1 MGDSTMTMTSARARV
16 MDNIAVGVVLAIF
29 LLAIYLSF
37 GYGFRARLVP
47 IVVASFG
54 VIVLVAQLVLQ
65 NLKSGA
71 SLDINVLEL
80 ISRGAA
86 EEVEPVVGAPGA
98 KARTPEDGG
107 ALGRK
112 WVRELLGIA
121 LVLVF
126 LGVFI
131 VLGPLPAIFLFMAA
145 YLATS
150 RYAGVLRALA
160 YAAATVLAIH
170 IVFTVWLGVDLD
182 IGLVKIIPPE
192 WL

>member
-1 MGDSTMTMTSARARV
+1 MTTTSAKARA

-98 KARTPEDGG
+98 KVRTPEDGG

-112 WVRELLGIA
+112 WVREFLGIA

-131 VLGPLPAIFLFMAA
+131 VLGPLPAIFLFMAT

-182 IGLVKIIPPE
+182 IGLVKIIPQD

>member
-1 MGDSTMTMTSARARV
+1 MTTTSAKARTL
-16 MDNIAVGVVLAIF
+16 DNIAVGVVLAIF
-29 LLAIYLSF
+29 LLAITLSF

-86 EEVEPVVGAPGA
+86 EEVEPVAGAPGA
-98 KARTPEDGG
+98 KVRTPDADG

-112 WVRELLGIA
+112 WVRELLGIG
-121 LVLVF
+121 LVVVF

-131 VLGPLPAIFLFMAA
+131 VIGPLPAIFLFMAG

-170 IVFTVWLGVDLD
+170 LVFTVWLGVDLD
-182 IGLVKIIPPE
+182 IGLVQIIPHD